1 MDFTFSP
8 DQERRHADL
17 VDATRDLAGRTGRA
31 PDGTFDRDRWKALA
45 DLGVLGLSVPREH
58 GGSGLGAVDTA
69 HALEA
74 VGYGCPD
81 TGLVFAASAH
91 LLACAMPIA
100 LHGTPEARKRLLPR
114 LADGSLVAGNAV
126 TEPGH
131 GSDVS
136 VPDTRVVA
144 TGGGMEVTGVKS
156 WVSNGPVADVYVV
169 LGTADPALGFLGTVA
184 VVVDRDQPGVRPG
197 PPFAKAGLRSCLAGA
212 VEFDRAHVPAEQRLG
227 AVGAGHAVFQDSMRW
242 ERTCLFAGYVGMMR
256 RQFELCRDHARERRQ
271 FGRPLSANQAV
282 SHRLVDMY
290 ARWHSA
296 RLALYRACWSLDRD
310 ATETTEIALAKIAV
324 SEAAVASGLDA
335 LQIFGG
341 AGYRSDTGVEEM
353 LRDAL
358 PTTLFSG
365 TSEMQ
370 REMIAR
376 ELRL

>member
-1 MDFTFSP
+1 MDFDFSP
-8 DQERRHADL
+8 AQKARYADL
-17 VDATRDLAGRTGRA
+17 VDGARALADRTGPA

-45 DLGVLGLSVPREH
+45 DLGVLGLSIPRDH

-91 LLACAMPIA
+91 LLACAMPIV
-100 LHGTPEARKRLLPR
+100 LHGTPVARERLLPR

-126 TEPGH
+126 TEPKH

-136 VPDTRVVA
+136 IPDTRVVA
-144 TGGGMEVTGVKS
+144 DSDGLRVTGVKS
-156 WVSNGPVADVYVV
+156 YVSNGPVADLYVV

-184 VVVDRDQPGVRPG
+184 VVVDRAQPGVRPG
-197 PPFAKAGLRSCLAGA
+197 PAFAKMGLRSCLAGG
-212 VEFDRAHVPAEQRLG
+212 VEFDGAHAPADQRLG
-227 AVGAGHAVFQDSMRW
+227 ASGAGHAVFQDSMRW
-242 ERTCLFAGYVGMMR
+242 ERTCLFAGYVGMLR
-256 RQFELCRDHARERRQ
+256 RQFELCRDFARERRQ
-271 FGRPLSANQAV
+271 FGRPISANQAV
-282 SHRLVDMY
+282 SHRLVGMY

-296 RLALYRACWSLDRD
+296 RLALYKACWSLDRD

-324 SEAAVASGLDA
+324 SEAAVASSLDA

-353 LRDAL
+353 LRDAV
-358 PTTLFSG
+358 PTTVFSG

-376 ELRL
+376 ELQL